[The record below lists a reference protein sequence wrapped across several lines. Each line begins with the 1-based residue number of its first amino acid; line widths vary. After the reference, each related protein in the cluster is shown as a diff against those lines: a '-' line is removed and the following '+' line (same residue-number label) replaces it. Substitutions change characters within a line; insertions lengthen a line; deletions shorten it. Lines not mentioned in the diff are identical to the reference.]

1 MCNSDNNPNGDWWN
15 AGEGWENYGGG
26 VWTMRNY
33 FTNRSGRS
41 VVLGSAKNAQNASL
55 AMRQGAK
62 IDSRL
67 RTIAKGDNRVIS
79 ESINPN
85 APSKPLVMADSNR
98 ALSHYRVYRTNCY
111 NDGPYTEENTVLLA
125 TIWVPDTVYI
135 DVEWTDLPAGVY
147 KWGVGT
153 VYAGNRGEEIA
164 GPIHWTEPVNVNKDK
179 ATHSD
184 YTYGFESDLEG

>member
-1 MCNSDNNPNGDWWN
+1 
-15 AGEGWENYGGG
+15 
-26 VWTMRNY
+26 MRNY